1 MFWSH
6 VVSGGGFGMME
17 PRGWEA
23 GVDRCPSNLPV
34 NGHVVRRVEVLAG
47 PERRRR
53 WSWEEKARI
62 VAESLAPD
70 AVASAVA
77 RRYGLHPNQLYAWRK
92 ALRAAAEEG
101 ARAGAGP
108 LDFVPVVM
116 TDEAAAARRTAIEI
130 EAAGVRVRVLPG
142 VDSALLADVLRTLKA
157 LG

>member
-1 MFWSH
+1 
-6 VVSGGGFGMME
+6 MMA
-17 PRGWEA
+17 PPLPEA

-53 WSWEEKARI
+53 WSWEDKARI

-70 AVASAVA
+70 AVASAIA
-77 RRYGLHPNQLYAWRK
+77 RQYGLHPNQLYAWRK
-92 ALRAAAEEG
+92 VLRAAAEEG
-101 ARAGAGP
+101 TRAGAGP

-116 TDEAAAARRTAIEI
+116 TEGAAVAGRSGIEV
-130 EAAGVRVRVLPG
+130 EVAGVLVRVPPG
-142 VDSALLADVLRTLKA
+142 VDQALLADVLRTLKA

>member
-1 MFWSH
+1 M
-6 VVSGGGFGMME
+6 
-17 PRGWEA
+17 PI
-23 GVDRCPSNLPV
+23 
-34 NGHVVRRVEVLAG
+34 NGQSCRRVEVLAG

-92 ALRAAAEEG
+92 ALRAAADE
-101 ARAGAGP
+101 AATAAP
-108 LDFVPVVM
+108 LDFVPVVI
-116 TDEAAAARRTAIEI
+116 TDQASARAGAIEI
-130 EAAGVRVRVLPG
+130 EAVGVRVRVLPG
-142 VDSALLADVLRTLKA
+142 VDRGLLADVLRTLKA